1 MTENTH
7 HTSLSYKR
15 IDQNDKVKH
24 ITPEMIQTVREL
36 RKNQTTSEEKLWQ
49 LIRNRQLD
57 GIKFLRQH
65 PIGNCI
71 VDFYCWKKKIAIEL
85 DGGIHQHPEV
95 KDRDIARQTFLE
107 ENGINVI
114 RFRNK
119 EVLKDVST
127 VLEKI
132 LCIMN

>member
-1 MTENTH
+1 
-7 HTSLSYKR
+7 
-15 IDQNDKVKH
+15 
-24 ITPEMIQTVREL
+24 
-36 RKNQTTSEEKLWQ
+36 
-49 LIRNRQLD
+49 
-57 GIKFLRQH
+57 
-65 PIGNCI
+65 